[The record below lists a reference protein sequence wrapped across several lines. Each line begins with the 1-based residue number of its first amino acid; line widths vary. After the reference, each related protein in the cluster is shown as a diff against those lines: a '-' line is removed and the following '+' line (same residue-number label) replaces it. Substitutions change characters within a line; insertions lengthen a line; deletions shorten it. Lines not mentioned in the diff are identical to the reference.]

1 MREHGLYDRAA
12 VQFVIPLALI
22 GVASAY
28 ALRRWPTAW
37 AQVLI
42 WVFVLQN
49 IVDIAVWKLTGSTS
63 LATNLIYAK
72 EVMIAGGAV
81 VTIPLV
87 VDAIQARKLPII
99 VWLALAF
106 GAVCVLWVLISYLF
120 LNEPLEQVAR
130 GLRSLAYPAVL
141 LVIGVMALPGKQAA
155 LRLRNTL
162 WWTGIVLGL
171 SVIVERTFIPP
182 QFWLSIGLDRYW
194 VSVKG
199 ESLAMLNGGLPWNFF
214 VVLLGSTVRRG
225 FGIMTDP
232 LALSYYL
239 LLPLG
244 LAVAEIWRARIASNT
259 WARLPIVAAVLCAA
273 GVTFSL
279 SRVPIAIGAGLVVL
293 APLVMIGLMLGQY
306 RRALA
311 VAVVS
316 GAIFGVIGL
325 ASVAST
331 PHIGPAAIAANAPLG
346 VGSEGAHAVSILRAR
361 DWQPLVLGKGLGTAG
376 YLSAKYADTGADI
389 GYENIYLDT
398 AAQIGILGALLMAAM
413 LAFTTLRLLRGGAN
427 LLYLTLPTA
436 TTFGLLAVAGVL
448 SGQLEVI
455 TSLGTTWLF
464 CGVMLAA
471 VREDETEVPQ
481 EPESDATARDV
492 VSQPDLPTPAGT
504 RT

>member
-1 MREHGLYDRAA
+1 M
-12 VQFVIPLALI
+12 QFVIPLALI

-28 ALRRWPTAW
+28 ALRRWPIAW

-42 WVFVLQN
+42 WVLVLQN

-63 LATNLIYAK
+63 LATNMIYAK

-81 VTIPLV
+81 MAVPAV
-87 VDAIQARKLPII
+87 VDAIQARKLPF
-99 VWLALAF
+99 VAWLALAF
-106 GAVCVLWVLISYLF
+106 GALCALWVVISYLL

-141 LVIGVMALPGKQAA
+141 LVIGVMMLPGTRAA
-155 LRLRNTL
+155 LRLRSTL

-182 QFWLSIGLDRYW
+182 QFWLSIGLDKYW

-214 VVLLGSTVRRG
+214 VVLLGDTVRRG

-232 LALSYYL
+232 LALSYFL

-244 LAVAEIWRARIASNT
+244 LAVAEIWRARMASGT
-259 WARLPIVAAVLCAA
+259 WARLPIAAAVLSAA
-273 GVTFSL
+273 GITFSL
-279 SRVPIAIGAGLVVL
+279 TRVTVAIAGGLVVL
-293 APLVMIGLMLGQY
+293 IPLVMIGLMLGRY
-306 RRALA
+306 RRAIA

-316 GAIFGVIGL
+316 GALFGVIGL
-325 ASVAST
+325 LSVATT
-331 PHIGPAAIAANAPLG
+331 PHIGPASIAANAPLG
-346 VGSEGAHAVSILRAR
+346 VGSDGAHAVSVLRAR
-361 DWQPLVLGKGLGTAG
+361 DWQPLVLGKGLGTSG
-376 YLSAKYADTGADI
+376 YLSAKYADTAADI

-398 AAQIGILGALLMAAM
+398 AAQIGILGAVLMAAM
-413 LAFTTLRLLRGGAN
+413 LGFTTLLLVRGPTN

-436 TTFGLLAVAGVL
+436 ATFGLLAVAGVL
-448 SGQLEVI
+448 SGELEVI

-471 VREDETEVPQ
+471 VREDRVVVPR
-481 EPESDATARDV
+481 EPESDVPAQDV
-492 VSQPDLPTPAGT
+492 VPEPDLPTPAGT
-504 RT
+504 RS

>member
-1 MREHGLYDRAA
+1 
-12 VQFVIPLALI
+12 VQFVIPLGLI

-28 ALRRWPTAW
+28 ALRRWPIAW

-49 IVDIAVWKLTGSTS
+49 ITAIAVWKLTGSTS

-72 EVMIAGGAV
+72 EVMIAGGAL
-81 VTIPLV
+81 VTVPLV
-87 VDAIQARKLPII
+87 VDAIQARRLPII

-106 GAVCVLWVLISYLF
+106 GALCAVWVVISYLF

-162 WWTGIVLGL
+162 WLTGIVLGL

-182 QFWLSIGLDRYW
+182 QFWLSIGLDKYW
-194 VSVKG
+194 VNVKG
-199 ESLAMLNGGLPWNFF
+199 ESLAMLDGGLPWNFF
-214 VVLLGSTVRRG
+214 VVVLGATVRRG
-225 FGIMTDP
+225 FGLMTDP

-239 LLPLG
+239 ILPFG
-244 LAVAEIWRARIASNT
+244 LAVAEIWRARLAAKT
-259 WARLPIVAAVLCAA
+259 WARLPIAAAVLSAA
-273 GVTFSL
+273 GITFSL
-279 SRVPIAIGAGLVVL
+279 SRVPIAIGGGLAVL
-293 APLVMIGLMLGQY
+293 IPLVMIGLMLGQY

-316 GAIFGVIGL
+316 GAIFGMIGL
-325 ASVAST
+325 ASLATT
-331 PHIGPAAIAANAPLG
+331 PHIGPGSLAAEHPIG
-346 VGSEGAHAVSILRAR
+346 VGSEGTHIGSVLRAR
-361 DWQPLVLGKGLGTAG
+361 DWQRLVLGKGLGTSG
-376 YLSAKYADTGADI
+376 YLSAKYADTAADI

-398 AAQIGILGALLMAAM
+398 AAQIGILGALLMAA
-413 LAFTTLRLLRGGAN
+413 LLGVTTLQLLRSGAR
-427 LLYLTLPTA
+427 LLYLTLPTGA
-436 TTFGLLAVAGVL
+436 TFGLLAIAGVL

-455 TSLGTTWLF
+455 TSLGATWLF

-471 VREDETEVPQ
+471 VREDEPGVPEEPR
-481 EPESDATARDV
+481 EPESDVPAREV
-492 VSQPDLPTPAGT
+492 APQPDLPTPAGT
-504 RT
+504 RS